1 MDAEKVYQD
10 SEGKDRSLDQMV
22 KWEPYWAANRIREG
36 ERAIERV
43 KVLED
48 SDRVFRQVI
57 EKITADNNGMTPG
70 WLLDLVP

>member
-1 MDAEKVYQD
+1 MDAAKVYQD

-22 KWEPYWAANRIREG
+22 QWEPYWAANRIREG
-36 ERAIERV
+36 ETAIERV

-48 SDRVFRQVI
+48 SDKVFRRVI
-57 EKITADNNGMTPG
+57 EKIIADNNGMTPG